1 MPRRTTTSRKQNH
14 RHAAAPIPALGS
26 ADMRQVATLLAF
38 SVGALVALGIV
49 MLYSASMSE
58 QGMRMLVKQS
68 QWLGLGAVACTIAAT
83 VDYRHLRRFAWPI
96 LIFAAILLALVLVPQ
111 IGYKIGGARRWFKLG
126 PISFQPSELGKLA
139 LLIWTAFYCEW
150 QTRNMKNFKQGV
162 IYPWAVLGVVLALI
176 LVEPDRGTFI
186 LMSAVCAGVLFV
198 GGVRAHYLAI
208 PVIVGAVGIAY
219 LLYVD
224 PVRMAR
230 IMSWLNPEDFKTT
243 TGYQNWQAMIALGS
257 GGIAGVGLGDGR
269 QKLGFVPEHLTD
281 FIFSVIGEELGLI
294 ATLSVLLAFL
304 LITLC
309 GMTIAWKARDRF
321 GYYLA
326 TGITL
331 LIAAQAVI
339 NIGVVTSALPNKGMS
354 LPFISYGG
362 SNLLMMLT
370 MVGVLISIARK
381 ATDDVVVM
389 DEGSA
394 DAVFMAAAETT

>member
-1 MPRRTTTSRKQNH
+1 MPRRKTTSRKNIH
-14 RHAAAPIPALGS
+14 RHAAAPISALGS
-26 ADMRQVATLLAF
+26 ADMRQVATVLAF

-68 QWLGLGAVACTIAAT
+68 QWLGLGAIACTIAAT
-83 VDYRHLRRFAWPI
+83 VDYRQLRRFAWPI
-96 LIFAAILLALVLVPQ
+96 LIFAALLLALVLVPQ

-126 PISFQPSELGKLA
+126 PISFQPSELGKVA

-162 IYPWAVLGVVLALI
+162 IYPWAVLGVLLCLI

-186 LMSAVCAGVLFV
+186 LMSAVCAGVLYV

-208 PVIVGAVGIAY
+208 PVILGAVGIAY

-257 GGIAGVGLGDGR
+257 GGVVGVGLGDGR

-294 ATLSVLLAFL
+294 ATLSILLAFL

-370 MVGVLISIARK
+370 MVGILISIARK
-381 ATDDVVVM
+381 ATDDVVIV
-389 DEGSA
+389 DEESA
-394 DAVFMAAAETT
+394 DTVFMAAAET